1 MSGALGLLALPA
13 PLAIAE
19 GVDARHVIYLVA
31 LFVASILFILGLRGL
46 AHAETARRGMQM
58 AAVGMLIAV
67 AGTLLHERI
76 VSYQWIAGGLVVGTI
91 IGIPMGL
98 WIPMTKMPERI
109 ALSHAFGGL
118 AVALVGVAE
127 YATHHGLL
135 SSFDAGAVSFEV
147 LLGSVTFTGSLMAF
161 GKLQGILPGR
171 PQTFPGQNAINFAL
185 MGAALVL
192 LVLLVGSPDSSMVF
206 HGLVALGFML
216 GILLVL
222 PIGGADMPVVICLLN
237 SYAGLAAAATGF
249 ALDNPVL
256 IVCGSLD
263 GGSGFILALIMSKAM
278 NRSFRNVIFGAFGK
292 VDEAV
297 AAGKSDAAVREGS
310 VEDAAEL
317 LKAAGS
323 VVFVPGYGMAVA
335 QAQHAVRELS
345 ELLQKNGTSIKY
357 AIHPVAGRMPG
368 HMNVLLAEANVPYDQ
383 LFELEAI
390 NDDFAHTDVSVVVGA
405 NDVVNP
411 AARTQKSSPIY
422 GMPILNA
429 DQSKAVIVLKRGMS
443 PGFAGIENELFVQP
457 NTMMVFGDA
466 KQTLTKIAGVV
477 KEGG

>member
-1 MSGALGLLALPA
+1 MGLLFLEE
-13 PLAIAE
+13 LAATPIDLRQ
-19 GVDARHVIYLVA
+19 GIYLVS
-31 LFVASILFILGLRGL
+31 LFVASTLFILGLRGL
-46 AHAETARRGMQM
+46 SHADSARQGMRM

-67 AGTLLHERI
+67 VGTLLHERI
-76 VSYQWIAGGLVVGTI
+76 VTYEWILGGLVVGTV

-118 AVALVGVAE
+118 AVALVGIAE
-127 YATHHGLL
+127 YVTHVDHGL
-135 SSFDAGAVSFEV
+135 SKFDAGAISFEV
-147 LLGSVTFTGSLMAF
+147 LLGAVTFTGSLMAF

-171 PQTFPGQNAINFAL
+171 PQTFPGQNFLNFAL
-185 MGAALVL
+185 MAAGIGLTVALVI
-192 LVLLVGSPDSSMVF
+192 SPASQPLFYS
-206 HGLVALGFML
+206 LASLGFLL
-216 GILLVL
+216 GILLVI

-278 NRSFRNVIFGAFGK
+278 NRSFRNVIFGAFG
-292 VDEAV
+292 AV
-297 AAGKSDAAVREGS
+297 EETAGGGAKGADVAVREGS

-317 LKAAGS
+317 LKAAS
-323 VVFVPGYGMAVA
+323 SMIVVPGYGMAVA
-335 QAQHAVRELS
+335 QAQHAVRELA
-345 ELLQKNGTSIKY
+345 ELLQKNGTNVRY

-383 LFELEAI
+383 LFELEQI
-390 NDDFAHTDVSVVVGA
+390 NDDFAHTDVAVVVGA

-411 AARTQKSSPIY
+411 AARNTKDSPIY

-429 DQSKAVIVLKRGMS
+429 DQSRAVIVLKRSMN

-466 KQTLTKIAGVV
+466 KQTLTKVAAVL
-477 KEGG
+477 KEG

>member
-1 MSGALGLLALPA
+1 MSVAALFAE
-13 PLAIAE
+13 PL
-19 GVDARHVIYLVA
+19 DARQIVYLVS
-31 LFVASILFILGLRGL
+31 LFVASLLFIFGLRGL
-46 AHAETARRGMQM
+46 SHADTARRGMQM

-76 VSYQWIAGGLVVGTI
+76 VTYEWILGGLVVGTV

-127 YATHHGLL
+127 YATHEHSLT
-135 SSFDAGAVSFEV
+135 SFDAGAISFEV

-161 GKLQGILPGR
+161 GKLQGLLPGR
-171 PQTFPGQNAINFAL
+171 PQTFPGQNALNFAL
-185 MGAALVL
+185 MGLSLAL
-192 LVLLVGSPDSSMVF
+192 
-206 HGLVALGFML
+206 LVALIVKPEMHAAFHTLAAIGTLL
-216 GILLVL
+216 GILLVI

-292 VDEAV
+292 VDEKA
-297 AAGKSDAAVREGS
+297 AAGGASDAAVREGS

-335 QAQHAVRELS
+335 QAQHAVRELAD
-345 ELLQKNGTSIKY
+345 LLGKNGTSIKY

-368 HMNVLLAEANVPYDQ
+368 HMNVLLAEANIPYDQ
-383 LFELEAI
+383 LFELEQI

-411 AARTQKSSPIY
+411 AARTSKSSPIY

-443 PGFAGIENELFVQP
+443 PGFAGIENELFVAP

>member
-1 MSGALGLLALPA
+1 VSPALGTLSLAQA
-13 PLAIAE
+13 
-19 GVDARHVIYLVA
+19 VDARGLIYAVA
-31 LFVASILFILGLRGL
+31 LFAASLLFILGLRGL
-46 AHAETARRGMQM
+46 SHADTARRGMQM
-58 AAVGMLIAV
+58 AALGMLLAV

-76 VSYQWIAGGLVVGTI
+76 VSYEWIAAGLLVGTL

-118 AVALVGVAE
+118 AVALVGIAE
-127 YATHHGLL
+127 YTTHEHGLTR
-135 SSFDAGAVSFEV
+135 FDAGAFGFEV
-147 LLGSVTFTGSLMAF
+147 LLGALTFTGSLMAF
-161 GKLQGILPGR
+161 GKLQGLLPGR
-171 PQTFPGQNAINFAL
+171 PQTFPGQNVLNFAL
-185 MGAALVL
+185 LASCAGLLAGLIASPDAQALFLVL
-192 LVLLVGSPDSSMVF
+192 S
-206 HGLVALGFML
+206 ALGLLL
-216 GILLVL
+216 GVLLVL

-249 ALDNPVL
+249 ALDSPVL

-278 NRSFRNVIFGAFGK
+278 NRSFRNVLFGAFGS
-292 VDEAV
+292 VV
-297 AAGKSDAAVREGS
+297 QGPAAGQTGAAVREGT

-317 LKAAGS
+317 LKASGS
-323 VVFVPGYGMAVA
+323 VIIVPGYGMAVA
-335 QAQHAVRELS
+335 QAQHAVRELC
-345 ELLQKNGTSIKY
+345 ELLQKNGTQIRY

-383 LFELEAI
+383 LFELETI
-390 NDDFAHTDVSVVVGA
+390 NDEFRHTDVAVVVGA

-411 AARTQKSSPIY
+411 AARSNPESPIY

-429 DQSKAVIVLKRGMS
+429 DQSKAVIVLKRSMS
-443 PGFAGIENELFVQP
+443 PGFAGIENELFVNP

-466 KQTLTKIAGVV
+466 KQTLVKVAGLV
-477 KEGG
+477 KEG